1 MFNCIM
7 TNNANP
13 NVNPRMNMSPVK
25 CPSANEMITTHHV
38 RHIFMPANQTIKKL
52 IMLCNILL
60 NVTFQSHP
68 TNHGCYK

>member
-7 TNNANP
+7 AHNANP
-13 NVNPRMNMSPVK
+13 NTKPRMNATPMK
-25 CPSANEMITTHHV
+25 HLSADEMIATHHV
-38 RHIFMPANQTIKKL
+38 RHIFTPINQIIKKL

-60 NVTFQSHP
+60 NVTFLSHP